1 MLASRGVHK
10 EVSYGWWEAFR
21 RRHPALCLRTASTIS
36 KARAVASDKEVFD
49 RYFDLLEE
57 TVCENDL
64 KDKPGQIF
72 NLDET
77 GMPLDPK
84 PTKTIHV
91 RGDI

>member
-1 MLASRGVHK
+1 MLRK
-10 EVSYGWWEAFR
+10 
-21 RRHPALCLRTASTIS
+21 RHPNLCLRTASSIS
-36 KARAVASDKEVFD
+36 KARTFASDREVFD

-64 KDKPGQIF
+64 KDKPGQSF

-84 PTKTIHV
+84 EKFLNYLWAK
-91 RGDI
+91 